1 MYFTTQSGTTVPV
14 LQFGTARM
22 DTDDERRKVISTA
35 LDAGYRHLDTAQ
47 MYGSESAV
55 GDAVRDADLDRE
67 EVFITTKL
75 SGDNRTHD
83 EVIDSTR
90 DSLGRL
96 ETDYIDLL
104 LIHFP
109 NEDVSHRETLEAM
122 NELVAEGAVKH
133 IGVSNFSIA
142 QTRDAIDY
150 SDAPIRTNQ
159 VEYNINERKDDLLSF
174 CIDENIV
181 LTAYSPIGGGD
192 VLDNETLGEI
202 AERYNKTA
210 AQIAI
215 RWLLQQPMVSPISMS
230 SKPDRIRRNFDVF
243 DFELSGGE
251 MKALFENNKTPD
263 TSLLSKLDL

>member
-1 MYFTTQSGTTVPV
+1 MYFITRNGTTVPA

-22 DTDDERRKVISTA
+22 NTDDERRRVISTA
-35 LDAGYRHLDTAQ
+35 LEAGYRHLDTAQ

-75 SGDNRTHD
+75 SGDNRAHD
-83 EVIDSTR
+83 AVIDSTHE
-90 DSLGRL
+90 SLDRL

-122 NELVAEGAVKH
+122 NELVAEGSVEQ
-133 IGVSNFSIA
+133 IGVSNFSVA
-142 QTRDAIDY
+142 QTRDAMEH

-159 VEYNINERKDDLLSF
+159 VEYNIDERKDDLLSF

-192 VLDNETLGEI
+192 VLDNETLDEI
-202 AERYNKTA
+202 ARKHDKTA

-215 RWLLQQPMVSPISMS
+215 RWLLQQPLVSPISMS
-230 SKPDRIRRNFDVF
+230 SNPDRIRRNFDVF
-243 DFELSGGE
+243 DFDLSDDE
-251 MKALFENNKTPD
+251 MGALFEINGIPD
-263 TSLLSKLDL
+263 TSLGSKLGV